1 MTNVQLWILLWQKQM
16 IDKHERAGTLGN
28 RCEAGATMVNGVI
41 VARVLAEEVWQAHE
55 AVYATWETLR
65 PEITGKAA
73 RRIGKP

>member
-1 MTNVQLWILLWQKQM
+1 
-16 IDKHERAGTLGN
+16 
-28 RCEAGATMVNGVI
+28 MVNGVI

-73 RRIGKP
+73 RRIRKP